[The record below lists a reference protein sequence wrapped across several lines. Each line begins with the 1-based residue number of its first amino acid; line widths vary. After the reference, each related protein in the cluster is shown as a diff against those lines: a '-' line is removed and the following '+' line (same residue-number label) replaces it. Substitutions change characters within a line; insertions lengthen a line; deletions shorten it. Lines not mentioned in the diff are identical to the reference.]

1 MNYKY
6 ILFTICLLSFNAKA
20 QEYNEDWDY
29 YEQEDTI
36 SSKAELIFK
45 NTARLDDLIDKRK
58 RINQNKR
65 TLNAFRIQIY
75 SGSRSG
81 SSNALNRFKKQHP
94 GMFVETSYEQP
105 YFKTKVGAY
114 RTKLEALRAVD
125 EIKKNFRSAFIFE
138 EKITID
144 ML

>member
-6 ILFTICLLSFNAKA
+6 ILVTLCLLSYNAKA
-20 QEYNEDWDY
+20 QEYDGDWNY

-36 SSKAELIFK
+36 SSKAKLIFK
-45 NTARLDDLIDKRK
+45 NTARLDDLSDKRK
-58 RINQNKR
+58 RTNQNKR

-94 GMFVETSYEQP
+94 SMFVETSYEQP

-114 RTKLEALRAVD
+114 RTKLEALRAID
-125 EIKKNFRSAFIFE
+125 KIKKDFRSAFIFE